1 MTHSNILYILA
12 IWGFIDLFGSA
23 AVLIGEFPRIYYAWR
38 VRRLRPA
45 AVLRP
50 GVISGFYVQ
59 WWDADKERVEWGETP
74 EAAWRFAWQF
84 IRKSEK

>member
-45 AVLRP
+45 APGCGFASRRYLRVLRSVVGRGQGEGGMGRNARS
-50 GVISGFYVQ
+50 GVAICM
-59 WWDADKERVEWGETP
+59 A
-74 EAAWRFAWQF
+74 
-84 IRKSEK
+84 IH